1 MRDVLSET
9 LSNMDGISCS
19 KPPIH
24 LNYYRLV
31 YFSDISYDAF
41 NGDYDDD
48 GYFEFQEIDVE
59 K

>member
-1 MRDVLSET
+1 
-9 LSNMDGISCS
+9 MDGISCS